1 MIRRILVP
9 VDFSE
14 VSENALSYAEG
25 LARHIDATALKVVHI
40 FTPQTTADAISIPPV
55 NRLMEERQRVFDE
68 FLAERQSDT
77 GPDHQGE
84 ILIGFAAEE
93 IIQLSPNYDLVVMGT
108 TGDNDLLEQVFG
120 SVSSSVAQKAECPVL
135 LIPNGANFREF
146 KNLIYA
152 SNNISLSRRAV
163 LKLMDFN
170 ELFHAMVHF
179 VHVIVD
185 DKSDYLEER
194 DRLFAPLLN
203 NPNPEFQFNI
213 NELEAES
220 LHDGLNQF
228 IEEHPVDMAI
238 MVTKQRGF
246 WARLFHRSAAKELT
260 FNTQIPLM
268 VFHLED

>member
-25 LARHIDATALKVVHI
+25 LAQHINVTELKVVHV

-68 FLAERQSDT
+68 FLAERTSNT
-77 GPDHQGE
+77 GLVHEGE
-84 ILIGFAAEE
+84 LVLGFAAEE
-93 IIQLSPNYDLVVMGT
+93 IIQLSPKYDLIVMGT
-108 TGDNDLLEQVFG
+108 TGNSDLLEQVFG
-120 SVSSSVAQKAECPVL
+120 SVSSSVAQKADCPVL
-135 LIPNGANFREF
+135 LIPNGASF
-146 KNLIYA
+146 KEYKDLIYA

-185 DKSDYLEER
+185 DKTDYLEER
-194 DRLFAPLLN
+194 DKLFAPLLN
-203 NPNPEFQFNI
+203 NPNPEFKFDI
-213 NELEAES
+213 NELEADS
-220 LHDGLNQF
+220 LHGGLNKF
-228 IEEHPVDMAI
+228 IEENPVDMAI

-260 FNTQIPLM
+260 FNTKIPLM
-268 VFHLED
+268 VFHIED